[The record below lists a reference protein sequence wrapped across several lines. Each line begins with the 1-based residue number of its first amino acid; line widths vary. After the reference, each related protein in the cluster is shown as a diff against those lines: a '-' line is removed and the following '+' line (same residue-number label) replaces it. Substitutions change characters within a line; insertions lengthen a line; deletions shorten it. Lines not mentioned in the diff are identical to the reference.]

1 MDSTLHFSWR
11 GYALLTASMLLVGA
25 YVAFSKALLP
35 YFPPFVLAWLR
46 FIIAAVFMAPWL
58 LEWRGQWR
66 GVSRMNRWV
75 LFGMSFFGNFLFT
88 MCMLFGVANTSVS
101 AAGIIMSLL
110 PATIAF
116 FSVFFLKERL
126 SGAVMLAI
134 LFAVCGVASLS
145 FSKADASQTLLG
157 NALMVGAL
165 ACEAMYVVG
174 AKYLTAGFSAKQI
187 AVSMNT
193 TGLFLTTPLGFWQTS
208 QMDLSHVPLNAWLL
222 LTLYAVA
229 ASQIAPWL
237 WFRGLKHIPA
247 NRAGV
252 LTVALPIASAAI
264 GVFWF
269 KELLTAAHVFAFAC
283 ALLGVWL
290 VTRQPSQKNFKK
302 AA

>member
-1 MDSTLHFSWR
+1 MNSTPHFSWR
-11 GYALLTASMLLVGA
+11 GYALLISSMLLVGA

-35 YFPPFVLAWLR
+35 YFPPFALAWLR
-46 FIIAAVFMAPWL
+46 FIIAALFMAPWL
-58 LEWRGQWR
+58 FEWRGQWR
-66 GVSRMNRWV
+66 GVSRTNRWV

-88 MCMLFGVANTSVS
+88 IFMLFGVANTSVS

-110 PATIAF
+110 PATIAL
-116 FSVFFLKERL
+116 FSVLFLKERL
-126 SGAVMLAI
+126 SGAVMVAI
-134 LFAVCGVASLS
+134 VLAVCGVASLS
-145 FSKADASQTLLG
+145 LNKADASQTVLG
-157 NALMVGAL
+157 NVLMVGAL

-174 AKYLTAGFSAKQI
+174 AKHLTAGFSAKQI

-193 TGLFLTTPLGFWQTS
+193 TGLLLTTPMGVWQTS
-208 QMDLSHVPLNAWLL
+208 QMDLTHVPWHAWLL

-237 WFRGLKHIPA
+237 WFRGLRHIPA

-252 LTVALPIASAAI
+252 LTVALPISSALI

-269 KELLTAAHVFAFAC
+269 KELLTVTHVFAFVC

-290 VTRQPSQKNFKK
+290 VTRQPPQKNFKK